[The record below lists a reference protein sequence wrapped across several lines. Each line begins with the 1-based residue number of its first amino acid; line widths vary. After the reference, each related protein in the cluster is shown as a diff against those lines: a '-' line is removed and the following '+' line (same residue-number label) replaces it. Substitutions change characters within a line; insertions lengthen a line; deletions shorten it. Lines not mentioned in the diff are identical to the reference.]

1 MEIRIEYLPEYTK
14 KIKQL
19 TNELLDTQDK
29 YEAVAPIDDVME
41 LHKALGG
48 LKTVLENMT
57 LD

>member
-1 MEIRIEYLPEYTK
+1 MEIRIGYLPEYTK
-14 KIKQL
+14 KIKRL

-29 YEAVAPIDDVME
+29 YETVAPIDDVME
-41 LHKALGG
+41 LHAALGG